1 MKKGTLLVLNF
12 LARLAGFIT
21 GGLPGWVVGW
31 FLVELINGGPLRN
44 QQGLIMLLVGLIGFL
59 AGGLTGIILAGK
71 WTKASSPQD
80 SQSERGGTPPPP
92 S

>member
-1 MKKGTLLVLNF
+1 MKEGTSLVLSF

-21 GGLPGWVVGW
+21 GGLLGWVVGW
-31 FLVELINGGPLRN
+31 FLVELINGGPLRD
-44 QQGLIMLLVGLIGFL
+44 QQGLIMLVVGPIGFL

-71 WTKASSPQD
+71 WAKASSHQD
-80 SQSERGGTPPPP
+80 SQSESGGTPPPP